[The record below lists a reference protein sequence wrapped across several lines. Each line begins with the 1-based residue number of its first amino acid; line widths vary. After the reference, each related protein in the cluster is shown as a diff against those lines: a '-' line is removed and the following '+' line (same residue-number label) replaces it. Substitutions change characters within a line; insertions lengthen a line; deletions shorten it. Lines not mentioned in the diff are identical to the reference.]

1 MPPQADP
8 STLKNLNFALGFY
21 YFLINRRFLYKDALQ
36 RLSGLS
42 WAHFWSSWGALGGTF
57 GGLGAFRWLPEI
69 LKLLF
74 LQPGSPKLPAEELS
88 TAPNSAPGALIVK
101 QKAPRSHQ
109 GRHFGTDAFRCL
121 TISEQHP
128 PQKDSRG
135 HRQGISEA
143 TLGLSNSMFVLS
155 SLLLMFC
162 FCFFSCFSFFSSG
175 LSVSFTINMRLR
187 PRRGLR
193 LELKLKLKMGLGLGL

>member
-1 MPPQADP
+1 M
-8 STLKNLNFALGFY
+8 
-21 YFLINRRFLYKDALQ
+21 YKDALQ

-42 WAHFWSSWGALGGTF
+42 WAHFWPSWGALGGTF

-74 LQPGSPKLPAEELS
+74 LHPGAPKLPPEEPS

-101 QKAPRSHQ
+101 QKAPRSHH
-109 GRHFGTDAFRCL
+109 GPNFGTDAFRHL
-121 TISEQHP
+121 TIWDQN
-128 PQKDSRG
+128 PQRKDSRG

-143 TLGLSNSMFVLS
+143 TLGLSSSMFFLS
-155 SLLLMFC
+155 FLLLMIC
-162 FCFFSCFSFFSSG
+162 FCFFFCFSFFSSA
-175 LSVSFTINMRLR
+175 LSVSFTIIMRLR

-193 LELKLKLKMGLGLGL
+193 LELRLRLRMRLRLGL